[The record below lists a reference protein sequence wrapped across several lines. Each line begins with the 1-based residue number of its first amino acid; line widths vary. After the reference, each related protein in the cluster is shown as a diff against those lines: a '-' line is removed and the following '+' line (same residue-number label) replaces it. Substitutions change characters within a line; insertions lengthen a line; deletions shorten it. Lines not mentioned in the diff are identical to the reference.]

1 MGEKAD
7 VARPASP
14 MFMVRLVSLMH
25 SSRAEIVP
33 FSLLPTRNWEQ
44 WYQPN
49 IAEFGPALPNDR
61 NSKTCSAW
69 TDR

>member
-1 MGEKAD
+1 
-7 VARPASP
+7 

-33 FSLLPTRNWEQ
+33 FFLASNAQLGTVVSTQYCGIWT
-44 WYQPN
+44 
-49 IAEFGPALPNDR
+49 GALPNDR